1 MKLVEL
7 HTKADRLTGSY
18 YLGYLVYQNEDLTVL
33 IGLDDDANASGLILV
48 NNQDLVG
55 MVEQSPS
62 LAYCQRLIDEGKS
75 TDPFQL
81 MPVNQE
87 LLKGGLS
94 NFFEAGKAALFKKLP
109 VNVTLNNGVV
119 YSGIVTETTLEEL
132 RIRQIDGNFALDRIH
147 SVIPMKQISSLEINS
162 ALGKM
167 WSEYQ
172 DSDIAGNPYDLV
184 ELYLDWLDDDRFG
197 NYLLGRVLLEDD
209 HYLLFESIN
218 DYGQLEAICL
228 VNRDDIIHEC
238 TASPVIDFYSFLL
251 TRNQEAGIFDL
262 NQLDHLAQSL
272 DHVPSPLEVLQ
283 NAGQQLVS
291 VDDYAAPGE
300 MTGYIQALTDSEV
313 YIADPVTGQVAP
325 FAIDRI
331 CTIDLASS
339 ELEKMKEYLA
349 AQE

>member
-7 HTKADRLTGSY
+7 HTKADRLTESY
-18 YLGYLVYQNEDLTVL
+18 YLGYLVYQNEEITVL

-75 TDPFQL
+75 TDPFNL

-87 LLKGGLS
+87 LLKS
-94 NFFEAGKAALFKKLP
+94 NLTSLFDAGKAALFKKLP

-119 YSGIVTETTLEEL
+119 YSGIVTEATLEEL

-167 WSEYQ
+167 WSEFQ
-172 DSDIAGNPYDLV
+172 DSEPTNNPYDLV

-197 NYLLGRVLLEDD
+197 NYLLGRVLLEND
-209 HYLLFESIN
+209 HYLLLESIN

-228 VNRDDIIHEC
+228 VNREDIIHEC
-238 TASPVIDFYSFLL
+238 SESPVIDFYSFLL

-262 NQLDHLAQSL
+262 NNLDRLAQSL
-272 DHVPSPLEVLQ
+272 DHVPSALEVLE

-291 VDDYAAPGE
+291 VDDFTAAGE
-300 MTGYIQALTDSEV
+300 TTGYITSLSDSEV
-313 YIADPVTGQVAP
+313 VIADPVTGQENA

-339 ELEKMKEYLA
+339 ELEKMKEYLS